1 MKQASKTLI
10 GVFIIGAVAFAVAGV
25 VIFGSGRFF
34 KEANLYVIYFSGSV
48 KGLQAG
54 APVTF
59 RGTKMGEVKD
69 IISVFDYRDLSMHIP
84 VIIEFDQSKYK
95 VIAPEQK
102 REHLDLMIEKG
113 LRGRLEMQSLVT
125 GQLLVDF
132 DLYPDTPV
140 NLVGKDLPDLGI
152 NFRELPSI
160 ESDIQK
166 LAKKIE
172 DLPIEQIANEAFE
185 LITDF
190 RQLIKSEDVAEN
202 LAVLHRVLENADKL
216 AMNADKFVNNVNS
229 QVDPL
234 VNASLETIKDL
245 RLLAKN
251 TDQRT
256 GPTINSIRKVAEEA
270 TVSLRQARK
279 TLKTA
284 DEAMT
289 ERSPLRLELSDTLN
303 EIADAARSVR
313 ILAEY
318 IEQNPD
324 ALLRGK

>member
-1 MKQASKTLI
+1 
-10 GVFIIGAVAFAVAGV
+10 
-25 VIFGSGRFF
+25 
-34 KEANLYVIYFSGSV
+34 
-48 KGLQAG
+48 
-54 APVTF
+54 
-59 RGTKMGEVKD
+59 MGEVKD

-84 VIIEFDQSKYK
+84 VIIEFDPSKYK

-132 DLYPDTPV
+132 DLYPDTPF